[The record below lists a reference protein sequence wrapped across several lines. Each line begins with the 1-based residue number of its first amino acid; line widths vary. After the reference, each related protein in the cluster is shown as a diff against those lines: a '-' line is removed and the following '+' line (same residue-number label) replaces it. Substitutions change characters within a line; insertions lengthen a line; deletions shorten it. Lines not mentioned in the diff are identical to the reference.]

1 MADLINDALE
11 AYLLDS
17 KLDKSKIK
25 ERSYQCKFRLS
36 IDYELR
42 LLANEEGFKAD
53 MQIPPISYDRL
64 VADNI
69 FDSLVLK
76 VKDKQDKKAFKA
88 EPIELI
94 SKNHKKVQ
102 LSL

>member
-1 MADLINDALE
+1 
-11 AYLLDS
+11 
-17 KLDKSKIK
+17 
-25 ERSYQCKFRLS
+25 
-36 IDYELR
+36 
-42 LLANEEGFKAD
+42 
-53 MQIPPISYDRL
+53 MQIPSISYDRL

-94 SKNHKKVQ
+94 NKNNKKVHLLISKNTATIH
-102 LSL
+102 LYN